1 MTISG
6 NESALLLQAATFAA
20 DRHRH
25 QRRKDAAASPY
36 INHPLAVA
44 WTLSSIG
51 GVTHPELLAA
61 ALLHDT
67 VEDTD
72 TRLAEL
78 EQTFGPTVS
87 ALVAEVTDDKS
98 LPKQRRKALQIE
110 HAARASDAAKQLKIA
125 DKIANLRDILA
136 DPPADWPLT
145 RKLDYLDW
153 AEQVVRNCR
162 GVNAALDAC
171 WDATLSEAR
180 AALEAKTR

>member
-1 MTISG
+1 MQP
-6 NESALLLQAATFAA
+6 LLLQAAHFAA
-20 DRHRH
+20 EKHRH

-44 WTLSSIG
+44 WILSSVG
-51 GVTHPELLAA
+51 GVTHPGLLAA

-72 TRLAEL
+72 TSLAEL

-136 DPPADWPLT
+136 DPPADWSLA
-145 RKLDYLDW
+145 RKMEYLDW
-153 AEQVVRNCR
+153 AAQVVWGCR
-162 GVNAALDAC
+162 GINAALDAC
-171 WDATLSEAR
+171 WDSTLAEAR
-180 AALEAKTR
+180 GALETEAR

>member
-1 MTISG
+1 MTISSS
-6 NESALLLQAATFAA
+6 ESAFLLQAATFAA
-20 DRHRH
+20 DKHRH

-44 WTLSSIG
+44 CILSVQG
-51 GVTHPELLAA
+51 AVTNPALLAA

-72 TRLAEL
+72 TSLAEL

-98 LPKQRRKALQIE
+98 LPKQVRKTLQIK
-110 HAARASDAAKQLKIA
+110 HAAQASTAAKQLKIA
-125 DKIANLRDILA
+125 DKIANLREMLA

-145 RKLDYLDW
+145 RKLEYLDW
-153 AEQVVRNCR
+153 AEQVVRGCQ
-162 GVNAALDAC
+162 GVNTALDAC
-171 WDATLSEAR
+171 WEATLSAAR
-180 AALEAKTR
+180 AALEAQTG